1 MEEIN
6 LSDLKETLEERK
18 ERAII
23 VGVDLGTDDDFAES
37 MEELEALAEACDMEV
52 VCVVTQKM
60 PAIHHSLYI
69 GTGKVQEVREHV
81 QNLWADVVIFG
92 DTLTPSQL
100 RNLQQELDIA
110 VMDRTNLILEI
121 FSKRAR
127 TREARLQVEVANLQ
141 YILPRLVGM
150 HEALSRQGG
159 GSGLAN
165 KGAGEKKLEL
175 DRRKIEHRLAQLR
188 RELEEVSKDRQ
199 TQRKQRANSGI
210 PRVALV
216 GYTNAGKST
225 MMNQML
231 STYGGPEEKQV
242 MEKDML
248 FATLETTVRN
258 IKIDRN
264 RQLLL
269 SDTVGFI
276 NHLPHGL
283 VKAFR
288 STLEE
293 ACEADLILNVID
305 ASDPHHKQHIQVTE
319 ETLKDLNVG
328 DVPMIYVYNKADK
341 CMSEPLPVVRGDDKI
356 YLSAK
361 SGAGLTELIEMIFQ
375 KLHAGHLDAEF
386 LIPYTDGRAVSD
398 IMQNC
403 NVYETSYEDG
413 GTKMK
418 VSCELAYY
426 QKYKDYLL

>member
-1 MEEIN
+1 MEEQ
-6 LSDLKETLEERK
+6 KEK
-18 ERAII
+18 AII
-23 VGVDLGTDDDFAES
+23 VGVDTGETDDFEES
-37 MEELEALAEACDMEV
+37 MEELEALAEACEMEV
-52 VCVVTQKM
+52 VCSVTQKM

-69 GTGKVQEVREHV
+69 GTGKVEEVREYV
-81 QNLWADVVIFG
+81 KALEADVVIFG
-92 DTLTPSQL
+92 DSLTPSQL
-100 RNLQQELDIA
+100 RNLSGELETA

-121 FSKRAR
+121 FSKRAK
-127 TREARLQVEVANLQ
+127 TREARLQVEVASLQ
-141 YILPRLVGM
+141 YLLPRLVGM

-188 RELEEVSKDRQ
+188 RELEEVTRDRQ
-199 TQRKQRANSGI
+199 TQRKLRANSGI

-225 MMNQML
+225 MMNRMIA
-231 STYGGPEEKQV
+231 SYGGPEEKQV

-248 FATLETTVRN
+248 FATLETTVRK

-264 RQLLL
+264 RQFLL

-293 ACEADLILNVID
+293 ACEADLILNIVD
-305 ASDPHHKQHIQVTE
+305 ASDPHHKQQVKVTE
-319 ETLKDLNVG
+319 ETLKELEIG

-341 CMSEPLPVVRGDDKI
+341 CMEEALPVIRGEDRI

-361 SGAGLTELIEMIFQ
+361 SGEGLPELIDMIFR
-375 KLHAGHLDAEF
+375 KLHEGHLDAEF
-386 LIPYTDGRAVSD
+386 LVPYADGKAVSE
-398 IMQNC
+398 IMQKST
-403 NVYETSYEDG
+403 VLGTDYEEG
-413 GTKMK
+413 GTKLK
-418 VSCELAYY
+418 VRCDLSLYR
-426 QKYKDYLL
+426 KYREYL

>member
-1 MEEIN
+1 M
-6 LSDLKETLEERK
+6 SDFNDALEERK

-23 VGVDLGTDDDFAES
+23 VGVDLGTDDDFTES
-37 MEELEALAEACDMEV
+37 MEELEALAQACNMEV
-52 VCVVTQKM
+52 VCAVTQKM
-60 PAIHHSLYI
+60 PALHHSLYI
-69 GTGKVQEVREHV
+69 GTGKVAEVRDYV
-81 QNLWADVVIFG
+81 QKLWADVVIFG

-100 RNLQQELDIA
+100 RNLSQELDVA
-110 VMDRTNLILEI
+110 VMDRTNRLLEI
-121 FSKRAR
+121 FTKRAK

-141 YILPRLVGM
+141 YLLPRLVGM
-150 HEALSRQGG
+150 HEALGRQGG

-188 RELEEVSKDRQ
+188 RELEEVSRDRQ
-199 TQRKQRANSGI
+199 TQRKQRAGSGI

-225 MMNQML
+225 MMNRML
-231 STYGGPEEKQV
+231 TCYGGDEEKKV

-264 RQLLL
+264 RQILL

-305 ASDPHHKQHIQVTE
+305 ASDPHHKQHLKVTE
-319 ETLKDLNVG
+319 DTLKDLGAADIPV
-328 DVPMIYVYNKADK
+328 IYVYNKADR
-341 CMSEPLPVVRGDDKI
+341 CIEGPLPVIRGEDKI

-361 SGAGLTELIEMIFQ
+361 TGDGIPELIDMIFE
-375 KLHAGHLDAEF
+375 KLHAGYLDAQF
-386 LIPYTDGRAVSD
+386 LVPYADGRAVSD

-403 NVYETSYEDG
+403 MVYETSYEDQ
-413 GTKMK
+413 GTLLK
-418 VSCELAYY
+418 VRCELAIF
-426 QKYKDYLL
+426 QKYRDYIC

>member
-1 MEEIN
+1 MSELLEN
-6 LSDLKETLEERK
+6 QQKEK

-23 VGVDLGTDDDFAES
+23 VGVDLGTEEDFEQS
-37 MEELEALAEACDMEV
+37 MEELGALAEACDMEV
-52 VCVVTQKM
+52 VCQMTQKM
-60 PAIHHSLYI
+60 PALHHSLYI
-69 GTGKVQEVREHV
+69 GTGKVAELREYV
-81 QNLWADVVIFG
+81 NTLEADLVIFG

-100 RNLQQELDIA
+100 RNLQQELETA

-188 RELEEVSKDRQ
+188 RELEEVSQDRK
-199 TQRKQRANSGI
+199 TQRKLRENSGI

-225 MMNQML
+225 MMNRLL
-231 STYGGPEEKQV
+231 SLYGGPEEKQV

-293 ACEADLILNVID
+293 ACEADLILNIID
-305 ASDPHHKQHIQVTE
+305 ASDPHHKQQLQVTE
-319 ETLKDLNVG
+319 DTLKDLDAG
-328 DVPMIYVYNKADK
+328 DIPVIYVYNKADQ
-341 CMSEPLPVVRGDDKI
+341 CMEEPLPVIRGEDKI

-361 SGAGLTELIEMIFQ
+361 TGEGVPELIDLIFQ
-375 KLHAGHLDAEF
+375 KLHEGHLNAEF
-386 LIPYTDGRAVSD
+386 LVPYTDGRAVSE
-398 IMQNC
+398 IMENC
-403 NVYETSYEDG
+403 VVYETAYEEQ
-413 GTKMK
+413 GTRLK
-418 VSCELAYY
+418 VRCELAMY
-426 QKYKDYLL
+426 QKYKEYLI

>member
-1 MEEIN
+1 MSN
-6 LSDLKETLEERK
+6 LNETVEDKK

-23 VGVDLGTDDDFAES
+23 VGVDLGTTDDFAES
-37 MEELEALAEACDMEV
+37 MEELEALAEACHMEV

-69 GTGKVQEVREHV
+69 GTGKVAEVREYI

-127 TREARLQVEVANLQ
+127 TREARLQVEVASLQ
-141 YILPRLVGM
+141 YLLPRLIGM

-231 STYGGPEEKQV
+231 KTYGGPEEKQV
-242 MEKDML
+242 FEKDML

-319 ETLKDLNVG
+319 ETLKDLGAG
-328 DVPMIYVYNKADK
+328 DVPVIYVYNKADK
-341 CMSEPLPVVRGDDKI
+341 CMEEPLPMIRGEDKI

-361 SGAGLTELIEMIFQ
+361 SGEGLQELIQLIFD
-375 KLHAGHLDAEF
+375 KLHAGHIDAEF
-386 LIPYTDGRAVSD
+386 LVPYADGRAVSD
-398 IMQNC
+398 LMQNC
-403 NVYETSYEDG
+403 TVYGTSYEEN

-418 VSCELAYY
+418 VRCEHAIYH
-426 QKYKDYLL
+426 KYKTYLT

>member
-1 MEEIN
+1 MSNIN
-6 LSDLKETLEERK
+6 ETLEERK
-18 ERAII
+18 ERAVI
-23 VGVDLGTDDDFAES
+23 VGVDLGTTDDFEES
-37 MEELEALAEACDMEV
+37 MEELEALAEACNMEV
-52 VCVVTQKM
+52 VCIVTQKM

-69 GTGKVQEVREHV
+69 GTGKVAEVREYV
-81 QNLWADVVIFG
+81 QNLWADVVIFS

-100 RNLQQELDIA
+100 RNLQQELETA

-127 TREARLQVEVANLQ
+127 TREARLQVEVASLQ
-141 YILPRLVGM
+141 YLLPRLVGM
-150 HEALSRQGG
+150 HETLSRQGG

-175 DRRKIEHRLAQLR
+175 DRRRIEHRLAQLR

-231 STYGGPEEKQV
+231 QTYGGAEKKQV
-242 MEKDML
+242 FEKDML
-248 FATLETTVRN
+248 FATLETTVRK

-264 RQLLL
+264 RQILL

-293 ACEADLILNVID
+293 ACEADLILNVVD
-305 ASDPHHKQHIQVTE
+305 ASDPHHKQHMKVTE
-319 ETLKDLNVG
+319 DTLKDLDAG
-328 DVPMIYVYNKADK
+328 DIPMIYVYNKADK
-341 CMSEPLPVVRGDDKI
+341 CMRDALPVIRGKDKI

-361 SGAGLTELIEMIFQ
+361 SGEGLTELIQMIFQ
-375 KLHAGHLDAEF
+375 KLHAGRLDAEF
-386 LIPYTDGRAVSD
+386 LVPYSDGRAVSEL
-398 IMQNC
+398 MQKC
-403 NVYETSYEDG
+403 TVYETAYEDH
-413 GTKMK
+413 GTKLK
-418 VSCELAYY
+418 VQCELEVY
-426 QKYKDYLL
+426 QKYKEYLL

>member
-1 MEEIN
+1 MSE
-6 LSDLKETLEERK
+6 LKETLEEHK

-23 VGVDLGTDDDFAES
+23 VGVDLGTDEDFAES
-37 MEELEALAEACDMEV
+37 MEELEALAEACNMEV
-52 VCVVTQKM
+52 VCIVTQKM
-60 PAIHHSLYI
+60 PALHHSLYI
-69 GTGKVQEVREHV
+69 GTGKVAEVREYV
-81 QNLWADVVIFG
+81 QNLEADVVIFG

-100 RNLQQELDIA
+100 RNLQQELDTA

-121 FSKRAR
+121 FAKRAK

-159 GSGLAN
+159 GNGLAN

-188 RELEEVSKDRQ
+188 RELEEVTKDRQ

-225 MMNQML
+225 MMNRLLQA
-231 STYGGPEEKQV
+231 YGGPEEKKV

-264 RQLLL
+264 RQILL

-305 ASDPHHKQHIQVTE
+305 ASDPHHKQHRKVTE
-319 ETLKDLNVG
+319 ETLKDLNAG
-328 DVPMIYVYNKADK
+328 DIPMIYIYNKADRY
-341 CMSEPLPVVRGDDKI
+341 MEEPLPVI
-356 YLSAK
+356 YGEDRIYMSAK
-361 SGAGLTELIEMIFQ
+361 TGEGLPQLIDMIFK
-375 KLHAGHLDAEF
+375 KLHSGYLDAEF
-386 LIPYTDGRAVSD
+386 LVPYTDGRAVSE
-398 IMQNC
+398 IMKNC
-403 NVYETSYEDG
+403 QVAETSYEEG
-413 GTKMK
+413 GTLLK
-418 VSCELAYY
+418 VRCELAVF
-426 QKYKDYLL
+426 QKYKEYLV

>member
-1 MEEIN
+1 M
-6 LSDLKETLEERK
+6 SDFNDALEERK

-23 VGVDLGTDDDFAES
+23 VGVDLGTDDDFTES
-37 MEELEALAEACDMEV
+37 MEELEALAQACNMEV
-52 VCVVTQKM
+52 VCAVTQKM
-60 PAIHHSLYI
+60 PALHHSLYI
-69 GTGKVQEVREHV
+69 GTGKVAEVRDYV
-81 QNLWADVVIFG
+81 QKLWADVVIFG

-100 RNLQQELDIA
+100 RNLSQELDVA

-121 FSKRAR
+121 FSKRAK

-141 YILPRLVGM
+141 YLLPRLVGM
-150 HEALSRQGG
+150 HEALGRQGG

-188 RELEEVSKDRQ
+188 RELEEVSRDRQ
-199 TQRKQRANSGI
+199 TQRKQRAGSGI

-225 MMNQML
+225 MMNRML
-231 STYGGPEEKQV
+231 TCYGGDEEKKV

-264 RQLLL
+264 RQILL

-305 ASDPHHKQHIQVTE
+305 ASDPHHKQHLKVTE
-319 ETLKDLNVG
+319 DTLKDLGAADIPV
-328 DVPMIYVYNKADK
+328 IYVYNKADR
-341 CMSEPLPVVRGDDKI
+341 CIEGPLPVIRGEDKI

-361 SGAGLTELIEMIFQ
+361 TGDGISELIDMIFE
-375 KLHAGHLDAEF
+375 KLHAGYLDAQF
-386 LIPYTDGRAVSD
+386 LVPYADGRAVSD

-403 NVYETSYEDG
+403 MVYETSYEDQ
-413 GTKMK
+413 GTLLK
-418 VSCELAYY
+418 VRCELAIF
-426 QKYKDYLL
+426 QKYRDYIC

>member
-1 MEEIN
+1 
-6 LSDLKETLEERK
+6 
-18 ERAII
+18 
-23 VGVDLGTDDDFAES
+23 
-37 MEELEALAEACDMEV
+37 
-52 VCVVTQKM
+52 
-60 PAIHHSLYI
+60 
-69 GTGKVQEVREHV
+69 
-81 QNLWADVVIFG
+81 
-92 DTLTPSQL
+92 
-100 RNLQQELDIA
+100 
-110 VMDRTNLILEI
+110 
-121 FSKRAR
+121 
-127 TREARLQVEVANLQ
+127 
-141 YILPRLVGM
+141 
-150 HEALSRQGG
+150 
-159 GSGLAN
+159 
-165 KGAGEKKLEL
+165 
-175 DRRKIEHRLAQLR
+175 
-188 RELEEVSKDRQ
+188 
-199 TQRKQRANSGI
+199 
-210 PRVALV
+210 
-216 GYTNAGKST
+216 

-231 STYGGPEEKQV
+231 SSYGGPEEKQV

-248 FATLETTVRN
+248 FATMETTVRN

-319 ETLKDLNVG
+319 DTLKDLNVG

-341 CMSEPLPVVRGDDKI
+341 CIADPLPIVRGEDKI

-361 SGAGLTELIEMIFQ
+361 SGAGLSELIEMIFR
-375 KLHAGHLDAEF
+375 KLHAGHLDAE
-386 LIPYTDGRAVSD
+386 LLVPYTDGRAVSD

-413 GTKMK
+413 GTKLK
-418 VSCELAYY
+418 ASCELAYY

>member
-1 MEEIN
+1 M
-6 LSDLKETLEERK
+6 SDLKNHLEEQK

-23 VGVDLGTDDDFAES
+23 VGVDLGVDDDFEES
-37 MEELEALAEACDMEV
+37 MEELEALAEACNMEV
-52 VCVVTQKM
+52 VCIVTQKM
-60 PAIHHSLYI
+60 PAVSQALYI
-69 GTGKVQEVREHV
+69 GTGKVAEVKEYV
-81 QNLWADVVIFG
+81 EKLWADVVIFA

-100 RNLQQELDIA
+100 RNLQQELDTA

-121 FSKRAR
+121 FSKRAG
-127 TREARLQVEVANLQ
+127 TREARLQVEVASLQ
-141 YILPRLVGM
+141 YLLPRLVGM

-175 DRRKIEHRLAQLR
+175 DRRRIEHRLAQLR
-188 RELEEVSKDRQ
+188 RELEEVSRDRQ
-199 TQRKQRANSGI
+199 TQRKLRAGSGI

-231 STYGGPEEKQV
+231 ATYGGQEEKQV
-242 MEKDML
+242 LEKDML

-293 ACEADLILNVID
+293 ACEADLILNIID
-305 ASDPHHKQHIQVTE
+305 ASDPHHKQHVKVTE
-319 ETLKDLNVG
+319 DTLKELNIG
-328 DVPMIYVYNKADK
+328 NVPMIYVYNKADE
-341 CMSEPLPVVRGDDKI
+341 CMEEPLPVIRGEDKI

-361 SGAGLTELIEMIFQ
+361 SGEGLAELIDMIFK
-375 KLHAGHLDAEF
+375 KLHEGYLTAEF
-386 LIPYTDGRAVSD
+386 LIPYTDGKAVSD
-398 IMQNC
+398 IMQNSAVQESC
-403 NVYETSYEDG
+403 YMDI
-413 GTKMK
+413 GTRLK
-418 VSCELAYY
+418 VCCDLAVY
-426 QKYKDYLL
+426 QKYKDYLV

>member
-1 MEEIN
+1 M
-6 LSDLKETLEERK
+6 SDFNDALEERK

-23 VGVDLGTDDDFAES
+23 VGVDLGTEDDFAES
-37 MEELEALAEACDMEV
+37 MEELEALAQACNMEV
-52 VCVVTQKM
+52 VCAVTQKM
-60 PAIHHSLYI
+60 PALHHSLYI
-69 GTGKVQEVREHV
+69 GTGKVAEVRDYV
-81 QNLWADVVIFG
+81 QKLWADVVIFG

-100 RNLQQELDIA
+100 RNLSQELDVA

-121 FSKRAR
+121 FSKRAK

-141 YILPRLVGM
+141 YLLPRLVGM
-150 HEALSRQGG
+150 HEALGRQGG

-188 RELEEVSKDRQ
+188 RELEEVSRDRQ
-199 TQRKQRANSGI
+199 TQRKQRAGSGI

-225 MMNQML
+225 MMNRML
-231 STYGGPEEKQV
+231 TCYGGDEEKKV

-264 RQLLL
+264 RQILL

-305 ASDPHHKQHIQVTE
+305 ASDPHHKQHLRVTE
-319 ETLKDLNVG
+319 DTLKDLGAADIPV
-328 DVPMIYVYNKADK
+328 IYVYNKAD
-341 CMSEPLPVVRGDDKI
+341 CCIEGPLPIIRGEDKI

-361 SGAGLTELIEMIFQ
+361 TGDGIQELIDMIFH
-375 KLHAGHLDAEF
+375 KLHAGYLDAQF
-386 LIPYTDGRAVSD
+386 LVPYADGRAVSD

-403 NVYETSYEDG
+403 MVYETSYEDQ
-413 GTKMK
+413 GTLLK
-418 VSCELAYY
+418 VRCELAIF
-426 QKYKDYLL
+426 QKYRDYLC

>member
-1 MEEIN
+1 M
-6 LSDLKETLEERK
+6 SDFNDDLEERK

-23 VGVDLGTDDDFAES
+23 VGVDLGTEDDFAES
-37 MEELEALAEACDMEV
+37 MEELEALAQACNMEV
-52 VCVVTQKM
+52 VCAVTQKM
-60 PAIHHSLYI
+60 PALHHSLYI
-69 GTGKVQEVREHV
+69 GTGKVAEVRDYV
-81 QNLWADVVIFG
+81 QKLWADVVIFG

-100 RNLQQELDIA
+100 RNLSQELDVA

-121 FSKRAR
+121 FSKRAK

-141 YILPRLVGM
+141 YLLPRLVGM
-150 HEALSRQGG
+150 HEALGRQGG

-188 RELEEVSKDRQ
+188 RELEEVSRDRQ
-199 TQRKQRANSGI
+199 TQRKQRAGSGI

-225 MMNQML
+225 MMNRML
-231 STYGGPEEKQV
+231 TCYGGDEEKKV

-264 RQLLL
+264 RQILL

-305 ASDPHHKQHIQVTE
+305 ASDPHHKQHLRVTE
-319 ETLKDLNVG
+319 DTLKDLGAADIPV
-328 DVPMIYVYNKADK
+328 IYVYNKADR
-341 CMSEPLPVVRGDDKI
+341 CIEGSLPVIRGEDKI

-361 SGAGLTELIEMIFQ
+361 TGDGIPELIDMIFH
-375 KLHAGHLDAEF
+375 KLHAGYLDAQF
-386 LIPYTDGRAVSD
+386 LVPYADGRAVSD

-403 NVYETSYEDG
+403 MVYETSYEDQ
-413 GTKMK
+413 GTLLK
-418 VSCELAYY
+418 VRCELAIF
-426 QKYKDYLL
+426 QKYRDYLC

>member
-1 MEEIN
+1 M
-6 LSDLKETLEERK
+6 SDFNDALEERK

-23 VGVDLGTDDDFAES
+23 VGVDLGTDDDFTES
-37 MEELEALAEACDMEV
+37 MEELEALAQACNMEV
-52 VCVVTQKM
+52 VCAVTQKM
-60 PAIHHSLYI
+60 PALHHSLYI
-69 GTGKVQEVREHV
+69 GTGKVAEVRDYV
-81 QNLWADVVIFG
+81 QKLWADVVIFG

-100 RNLQQELDIA
+100 RNLSQELDVA

-121 FSKRAR
+121 FSKRAK

-141 YILPRLVGM
+141 YLLPRLVGM
-150 HEALSRQGG
+150 HEALGRQGG

-188 RELEEVSKDRQ
+188 RELEEVSRDRQ
-199 TQRKQRANSGI
+199 TQRKQRAGSGI

-225 MMNQML
+225 MMNRML
-231 STYGGPEEKQV
+231 TCYGGDEEKKV

-264 RQLLL
+264 RQILL

-288 STLEE
+288 STLE

-305 ASDPHHKQHIQVTE
+305 ASDPHHKQHLKVTE
-319 ETLKDLNVG
+319 DTLKDLGAADIPV
-328 DVPMIYVYNKADK
+328 IYVYNKADR
-341 CMSEPLPVVRGDDKI
+341 CIEGPLPVIRGEDKI

-361 SGAGLTELIEMIFQ
+361 TGDGISELIDMIFE
-375 KLHAGHLDAEF
+375 KLHAGYLDAQF
-386 LIPYTDGRAVSD
+386 LVPYADGRAVSD

-403 NVYETSYEDG
+403 MVYETSYEDQ
-413 GTKMK
+413 GTLLK
-418 VSCELAYY
+418 VRCELAIF
-426 QKYKDYLL
+426 QKYRDYIC

>member
-1 MEEIN
+1 MSDFKESMEEQ
-6 LSDLKETLEERK
+6 K
-18 ERAII
+18 ERAVI
-23 VGVDLGTDDDFAES
+23 VGVDTGTTDDFDES
-37 MEELEALAEACDMEV
+37 MEELEALAEACNMEV
-52 VCVVTQKM
+52 VCIVTQKM
-60 PAIHHSLYI
+60 PAIHQSLYI
-69 GTGKVQEVREHV
+69 GTGKVEEVKEYV
-81 QNLWADVVIFG
+81 KNLWADVVIFG

-127 TREARLQVEVANLQ
+127 TREAKLQVEVASLQ
-141 YILPRLVGM
+141 YLLPRLVGM

-188 RELEEVSKDRQ
+188 RELEEVSEDRK
-199 TQRKQRANSGI
+199 TQRKLRSNSGI
-210 PRVALV
+210 PRIALV

-225 MMNQML
+225 MMNRML
-231 STYGGPEEKQV
+231 STYGGPEDKQV
-242 MEKDML
+242 LEKDML

-258 IKIDRN
+258 IKIDKN

-293 ACEADLILNVID
+293 ACEADLILNIID

-319 ETLKDLNVG
+319 DTLKELNIG
-328 DVPMIYVYNKADK
+328 DVPMIYVYNKADL
-341 CMSEPLPVVRGDDKI
+341 CMEDPLPVIRGEDKI

-375 KLHAGHLDAEF
+375 KLHSGYLEAEF
-386 LIPYTDGRAVSD
+386 LVPYTDGRAVSD
-398 IMQNC
+398 ILQKC
-403 NVYETSYEDG
+403 NVSETVYEEE
-413 GTKMK
+413 GTRLW
-418 VSCELAYY
+418 VRCDLAVY
-426 QKYKDYLL
+426 QKYKDYLVL

>member
-1 MEEIN
+1 MSE
-6 LSDLKETLEERK
+6 LKETLEEHK

-23 VGVDLGTDDDFAES
+23 VGVDLGTDEDFAES
-37 MEELEALAEACDMEV
+37 MEELEALAEACNMEV
-52 VCVVTQKM
+52 VCIVTQKM
-60 PAIHHSLYI
+60 PALHHSLYI
-69 GTGKVQEVREHV
+69 GTGKVAEVREYV
-81 QNLWADVVIFG
+81 QNLEADVVIFG

-100 RNLQQELDIA
+100 RNLQQELDTA

-121 FSKRAR
+121 FAKRAK

-188 RELEEVSKDRQ
+188 RELEEVIKDRQ

-225 MMNQML
+225 MMNRLLQA
-231 STYGGPEEKQV
+231 YGGPEEKKV

-264 RQLLL
+264 RQILL

-305 ASDPHHKQHIQVTE
+305 ASDPHHKQHRKVTE
-319 ETLKDLNVG
+319 ETLKDLNAG
-328 DVPMIYVYNKADK
+328 DIPMIYIYNKADRCVK
-341 CMSEPLPVVRGDDKI
+341 ESLPVI
-356 YLSAK
+356 YGEDRIYMSAK
-361 SGAGLTELIEMIFQ
+361 TGEGLPQLIDMIFK
-375 KLHAGHLDAEF
+375 KLHSGYLDAEF
-386 LIPYTDGRAVSD
+386 LVPYTDGRAVSE
-398 IMQNC
+398 IMKNC
-403 NVYETSYEDG
+403 QVTETSYEEG
-413 GTKMK
+413 GTLLK
-418 VSCELAYY
+418 VRCELAVF
-426 QKYKDYLL
+426 QKYKEYLV

>member
-1 MEEIN
+1 M
-6 LSDLKETLEERK
+6 SDFNDALEERK

-23 VGVDLGTDDDFAES
+23 VGVDLGTDDDFTES
-37 MEELEALAEACDMEV
+37 MEELEALAQACNMEV
-52 VCVVTQKM
+52 VCAVTQKM
-60 PAIHHSLYI
+60 PALHHSLYI
-69 GTGKVQEVREHV
+69 GTGKVAEVRDYV
-81 QNLWADVVIFG
+81 QKLWADVVIFG

-100 RNLQQELDIA
+100 RNLSQELDVA

-121 FSKRAR
+121 FSKRAK
-127 TREARLQVEVANLQ
+127 TSEARLQVEVANLQ
-141 YILPRLVGM
+141 YLLPRLVGM
-150 HEALSRQGG
+150 YEALGRQGG

-188 RELEEVSKDRQ
+188 RELEEVSRDRQ
-199 TQRKQRANSGI
+199 TQRKQRAGSGI

-225 MMNQML
+225 MMNRML
-231 STYGGPEEKQV
+231 TCYGGDEEKKV

-264 RQLLL
+264 RQILL

-305 ASDPHHKQHIQVTE
+305 ASDPHHKQHLKVTE
-319 ETLKDLNVG
+319 DTLKDLGAADIPV
-328 DVPMIYVYNKADK
+328 IYVYNKADR
-341 CMSEPLPVVRGDDKI
+341 CIEGPLPVIRGEDKI

-361 SGAGLTELIEMIFQ
+361 TGDGIPELIDMIFE
-375 KLHAGHLDAEF
+375 KLHAGYLDAQF
-386 LIPYTDGRAVSD
+386 LVPYADGRAVSD

-403 NVYETSYEDG
+403 MVYETSYEDQ
-413 GTKMK
+413 GTLLK
-418 VSCELAYY
+418 VRCELAIF
-426 QKYKDYLL
+426 QKYRDYIC

>member
-1 MEEIN
+1 MEEQ
-6 LSDLKETLEERK
+6 KEK
-18 ERAII
+18 AII
-23 VGVDLGTDDDFAES
+23 VGVDTGETDDFDES
-37 MEELEALAEACDMEV
+37 MEELEALAEACEMEV
-52 VCVVTQKM
+52 VCSVTQKM

-69 GTGKVQEVREHV
+69 GTGKVEEVREYV
-81 QNLWADVVIFG
+81 KALEADVVIFG
-92 DTLTPSQL
+92 DSLTPSQL
-100 RNLQQELDIA
+100 RNLSKELETA

-121 FSKRAR
+121 FSKRAK
-127 TREARLQVEVANLQ
+127 TREARLQVEVASLQ
-141 YILPRLVGM
+141 YLLPRLVGM

-188 RELEEVSKDRQ
+188 RELEEVTRDRQ
-199 TQRKQRANSGI
+199 TQRKLRANSGI

-225 MMNQML
+225 MMNRMIA
-231 STYGGPEEKQV
+231 SYGGPEEKQV

-248 FATLETTVRN
+248 FATLETTVRK

-264 RQLLL
+264 RQFLL

-293 ACEADLILNVID
+293 ACEADLILNIVD
-305 ASDPHHKQHIQVTE
+305 VSDPHHKQQLKVTE
-319 ETLKDLNVG
+319 DTLKELEIG
-328 DVPMIYVYNKADK
+328 DVPMICVYNKADK
-341 CMSEPLPVVRGDDKI
+341 CMQEPLPVIYGDDRI

-361 SGAGLTELIEMIFQ
+361 TGEGLLELIDMIFQ
-375 KLHAGHLDAEF
+375 KLHEGHLDAEF
-386 LIPYTDGRAVSD
+386 FVPYSDGKAVSE
-398 IMQNC
+398 IMQKS
-403 NVYETSYEDG
+403 NVKEMAYEDA
-413 GTKMK
+413 GTRLC
-418 VSCELAYY
+418 VRCELSLYR
-426 QKYKDYLL
+426 KYRDYLVLEA

>member
-1 MEEIN
+1 MSELKANTEEQ
-6 LSDLKETLEERK
+6 K

-23 VGVDLGTDDDFAES
+23 VGVDLGTDDDFEQS
-37 MEELEALAEACDMEV
+37 MEELEALAEACGMEV
-52 VCVVTQKM
+52 VCTVTQKM

-69 GTGKVQEVREHV
+69 GTGKTAEVREYV

-188 RELEEVSKDRQ
+188 RELEEVSKERQ
-199 TQRKQRANSGI
+199 IQRKQRANSGI
-210 PRVALV
+210 PRVALI

-231 STYGGPEEKQV
+231 NIYGGTEEKQV

-258 IKIDRN
+258 IRIDKN
-264 RQLLL
+264 RQILL

-305 ASDPHHKQHIQVTE
+305 ASDPHHKQQIKVTE
-319 ETLKDLNVG
+319 DTLLELNMG
-328 DVPMIYVYNKADK
+328 DAPMIYVYNKADK
-341 CMSEPLPVVRGDDKI
+341 CMEESLPVVSGEDKI

-361 SGAGLTELIEMIFQ
+361 SGDGIRELVEMIFK
-375 KLHAGHLDAEF
+375 KLHSGHLEAQF
-386 LIPYTDGRAVSD
+386 WVPYTDGKTVSEL
-398 IMQNC
+398 MKNC
-403 NVYETSYEDG
+403 VIHETSYEEN
-413 GTKMK
+413 GTLLK
-418 VSCELAYY
+418 VSCELAIY
-426 QKYKDYLL
+426 QKYKDYLVI

>member
-1 MEEIN
+1 M
-6 LSDLKETLEERK
+6 SDFNDALEERK

-23 VGVDLGTDDDFAES
+23 VGVDLGTDDDFTES
-37 MEELEALAEACDMEV
+37 MEELEALAQACNMEV
-52 VCVVTQKM
+52 VCAVTQKM
-60 PAIHHSLYI
+60 PALHHSLYI
-69 GTGKVQEVREHV
+69 GTGKVAEVRDYV
-81 QNLWADVVIFG
+81 QKLWADVVIFG

-100 RNLQQELDIA
+100 RNLSQELDVA

-121 FSKRAR
+121 FSKRAK

-141 YILPRLVGM
+141 YLLPRLVGM
-150 HEALSRQGG
+150 YEALGRQGG

-188 RELEEVSKDRQ
+188 RELEEVSRDRQ
-199 TQRKQRANSGI
+199 TQRKQRAGSGI

-225 MMNQML
+225 MMNRML
-231 STYGGPEEKQV
+231 TCYGGDEEKKV

-264 RQLLL
+264 RQILL

-305 ASDPHHKQHIQVTE
+305 ASDPHHKQHLKVTE
-319 ETLKDLNVG
+319 DTLKDLGAADIPV
-328 DVPMIYVYNKADK
+328 IYVYNKADR
-341 CMSEPLPVVRGDDKI
+341 CIEGPLPVIRGEDKI

-361 SGAGLTELIEMIFQ
+361 TGDGIPELIDMIFE
-375 KLHAGHLDAEF
+375 KLHAGYLDAQF
-386 LIPYTDGRAVSD
+386 LVPYADGRAVSD

-403 NVYETSYEDG
+403 MVYETSYEDQ
-413 GTKMK
+413 GTLLK
-418 VSCELAYY
+418 VRCELAIF
-426 QKYKDYLL
+426 QKYRDYIC

>member
-1 MEEIN
+1 MTEFNNQSEQ
-6 LSDLKETLEERK
+6 RK

-23 VGVDLGTDDDFAES
+23 VGVDLGITDDFAES
-37 MEELEALAEACDMEV
+37 MEELEALAEACNMEV
-52 VCVVTQKM
+52 VCIVTQKM
-60 PAIHHSLYI
+60 PALHHSLYI
-69 GTGKVQEVREHV
+69 GTGKVAEVREHV

-100 RNLQQELDIA
+100 RNLQQELDTA

-159 GSGLAN
+159 GSGFAN
-165 KGAGEKKLEL
+165 KGSGEKKLEL

-199 TQRKQRANSGI
+199 TQRKLRANSGI

-231 STYGGPEEKQV
+231 KTYGGEEEKQV

-258 IKIDRN
+258 IRIDRN

-305 ASDPHHKQHIQVTE
+305 ASDIHHKQHIQVTE

-341 CMSEPLPVVRGDDKI
+341 CMEEKLPVVRGEDKI
-356 YLSAK
+356 YLSAR
-361 SGAGLTELIEMIFQ
+361 SGEGLSELIDMIFK
-375 KLHAGHLDAEF
+375 KLHSGHLDAAF
-386 LIPYTDGRAVSD
+386 LVPYTDGRAVSD
-398 IMQNC
+398 LMQNC
-403 NVYETSYEDG
+403 TIYETSYEDN
-413 GTKMK
+413 GTLLK
-418 VSCELAYY
+418 VSCELAIY
-426 QKYKDYLL
+426 QKYKEYLV

>member
-1 MEEIN
+1 MSELLEN
-6 LSDLKETLEERK
+6 QQKEK

-23 VGVDLGTDDDFAES
+23 VGVDLGTEEDFEQS
-37 MEELEALAEACDMEV
+37 MEELGALAEACDMEV
-52 VCVVTQKM
+52 VCQMTQKM
-60 PAIHHSLYI
+60 PAVHHSLYI
-69 GTGKVQEVREHV
+69 GTGKVAELREYV
-81 QNLWADVVIFG
+81 NTLEADLVIFG

-100 RNLQQELDIA
+100 RNLQQELETA

-188 RELEEVSKDRQ
+188 RELEEVSQDRK
-199 TQRKQRANSGI
+199 TQRKLRENSGI

-225 MMNQML
+225 MMNRLL
-231 STYGGPEEKQV
+231 SLYGGPEEKQV

-305 ASDPHHKQHIQVTE
+305 ASDPHHKQQLQVTE
-319 ETLKDLNVG
+319 DTLKDLDAG
-328 DVPMIYVYNKADK
+328 DIPVIYVYNKADQ
-341 CMSEPLPVVRGDDKI
+341 CMEEPLPVIRGEDKI

-361 SGAGLTELIEMIFQ
+361 TGEGVPELIDLIFQ
-375 KLHAGHLDAEF
+375 KLHEGHLNAEF
-386 LIPYTDGRAVSD
+386 LVPYTDGRAVSE
-398 IMQNC
+398 IMENC
-403 NVYETSYEDG
+403 VVYETAYEEQ
-413 GTKMK
+413 GTLLK
-418 VSCELAYY
+418 VRCELAMY
-426 QKYKDYLL
+426 QKYKEYLS

>member
-1 MEEIN
+1 MTEKKTIDEEQ
-6 LSDLKETLEERK
+6 R
-18 ERAII
+18 ERAIL
-23 VGVDLGTDDDFAES
+23 VGVDLGESDDFETS
-37 MEELEALAEACDMEV
+37 MEELEALAEACGMEV
-52 VCVVTQKM
+52 VCTVTQKM

-69 GTGKVQEVREHV
+69 GTGKVEEVREYV
-81 QNLWADVVIFG
+81 ENLWADVVIFG
-92 DTLTPSQL
+92 DSLTPSQL
-100 RNLQQELDIA
+100 RNLQQELGTA

-199 TQRKQRANSGI
+199 IQRKQRANSGI
-210 PRVALV
+210 ARVALV

-231 STYGGPEEKQV
+231 KTYGGAEEKQV
-242 MEKDML
+242 YEKDML
-248 FATLETTVRN
+248 FATLETTVRK
-258 IKIDRN
+258 IQIDRN

-305 ASDPHHKQHIQVTE
+305 VSDPHYKQHIEVTE
-319 ETLKDLNVG
+319 NTLKELNVG
-328 DVPMIYVYNKADK
+328 EIPMIYVYNKADCCLTEK
-341 CMSEPLPVVRGDDKI
+341 LPVVRGENKI
-356 YLSAK
+356 FLSAK
-361 SGAGLTELIEMIFQ
+361 SGEGLPELVELIFQ
-375 KLHAGHLDAEF
+375 KLHAGHLEAVF
-386 LIPYTDGRAVSD
+386 LVPYSDGRAVSD
-398 IMQNC
+398 LMQHC
-403 NVYETSYEDG
+403 TVKDTSFEEN
-413 GTKMK
+413 GTLLT
-418 VSCELAYY
+418 VSCDLIYY
-426 QKYKDYLL
+426 QKYKDYLV

>member
-1 MEEIN
+1 MEEQ
-6 LSDLKETLEERK
+6 KEK
-18 ERAII
+18 AII
-23 VGVDLGTDDDFAES
+23 VGVDTGETDDFEES
-37 MEELEALAEACDMEV
+37 MEELEALAEACEMEV
-52 VCVVTQKM
+52 VCSVTQKM

-69 GTGKVQEVREHV
+69 GTGKVEEVREYV
-81 QNLWADVVIFG
+81 KALEADVVIFG
-92 DTLTPSQL
+92 DSLTPSQL
-100 RNLQQELDIA
+100 RNLSGELETA

-121 FSKRAR
+121 FSKRAK
-127 TREARLQVEVANLQ
+127 TREARLQVEVASLQ
-141 YILPRLVGM
+141 YLLPRLVGM

-188 RELEEVSKDRQ
+188 RELEEVTRDRQ
-199 TQRKQRANSGI
+199 TQRKLRANSGI

-225 MMNQML
+225 MMNRMIA
-231 STYGGPEEKQV
+231 SYGGPEEKQV

-248 FATLETTVRN
+248 FATLETTVRK

-293 ACEADLILNVID
+293 ACEADLILNIVD
-305 ASDPHHKQHIQVTE
+305 ASDPHHKQQVKVTE
-319 ETLKDLNVG
+319 ETLKELEIG

-341 CMSEPLPVVRGDDKI
+341 CMEEALPVIRGEDRI

-361 SGAGLTELIEMIFQ
+361 SGEGLPELIDMIFQ
-375 KLHAGHLDAEF
+375 KLHEGHLDAEF
-386 LIPYTDGRAVSD
+386 LVPYADGKAVSE
-398 IMQNC
+398 IMQKST
-403 NVYETSYEDG
+403 VLGTAYEDG
-413 GTKMK
+413 GTKLK
-418 VSCELAYY
+418 VRCDLSLYR
-426 QKYKDYLL
+426 KYRKYL

>member
-1 MEEIN
+1 MSELLEN
-6 LSDLKETLEERK
+6 QQKEK

-23 VGVDLGTDDDFAES
+23 VGVDLGTEEDFEQS
-37 MEELEALAEACDMEV
+37 MEELGALAEACDMEV
-52 VCVVTQKM
+52 VCQMTQKM
-60 PAIHHSLYI
+60 PALHHSLYI
-69 GTGKVQEVREHV
+69 GTGKVAELREYV
-81 QNLWADVVIFG
+81 NTLEADLVIFG

-100 RNLQQELDIA
+100 RNLQQELETA

-165 KGAGEKKLEL
+165 KGSGEKKLEL

-188 RELEEVSKDRQ
+188 RELEEVSQDRK
-199 TQRKQRANSGI
+199 TQRKLRENSGI

-225 MMNQML
+225 MMNRLL
-231 STYGGPEEKQV
+231 SLFGGPEEKQV

-293 ACEADLILNVID
+293 ACEADLILNIID
-305 ASDPHHKQHIQVTE
+305 ASDPHHKQQLQVTE
-319 ETLKDLNVG
+319 DTLKDLDAG
-328 DVPMIYVYNKADK
+328 DIPVIYVYNKADQ
-341 CMSEPLPVVRGDDKI
+341 CMEEPLPVIRGEDKI

-361 SGAGLTELIEMIFQ
+361 TGEGVPELIDLIFQ
-375 KLHAGHLDAEF
+375 KLHEGHLNAEF
-386 LIPYTDGRAVSD
+386 LVPYTDGRAVSE
-398 IMQNC
+398 IMENC
-403 NVYETSYEDG
+403 VVYETAYEEQ
-413 GTKMK
+413 GTRLK
-418 VSCELAYY
+418 VRCELAMY
-426 QKYKDYLL
+426 QKYKEYLI

>member
-1 MEEIN
+1 MSEV
-6 LSDLKETLEERK
+6 KETIEERK

-23 VGVDLGTDDDFAES
+23 VGVDLGTSDDFQES
-37 MEELEALAEACDMEV
+37 MEELEALAEACNMEV

-60 PAIHHSLYI
+60 PAVHHSLYI
-69 GTGKVQEVREHV
+69 GTGKVAEVREYV

-100 RNLQQELDIA
+100 RNLQQELDTA

-127 TREARLQVEVANLQ
+127 TREARLQVEVASLQ
-141 YILPRLVGM
+141 YLLPRLVGM

-159 GSGLAN
+159 GSGFAN
-165 KGAGEKKLEL
+165 KGSGEKKLEL

-188 RELEEVSKDRQ
+188 RELEDVSTDRQ
-199 TQRKQRANSGI
+199 TQRKLRANSGI

-231 STYGGPEEKQV
+231 SRFGGDEEKQV

-248 FATLETTVRN
+248 FATLETTVRH

-264 RQLLL
+264 RQMLL

-293 ACEADLILNVID
+293 ACEADLILNIVD
-305 ASDPHHKQHIQVTE
+305 ASDPHHKQHIKVTE
-319 ETLKDLNVG
+319 DTLKDLNVG
-328 DVPMIYVYNKADK
+328 DIPMIYAFNKSDK
-341 CMSEPLPVVRGDDKI
+341 CMSEPLPVVRGDDRI

-361 SGAGLTELIEMIFQ
+361 SGQGIMELIEMIYK
-375 KLHAGHLDAEF
+375 KLHAGHLEAEF
-386 LIPYTDGRAVSD
+386 LVPYTDGRAVSE

-403 NVYETSYEDG
+403 TVKETSYEEG
-413 GTKMK
+413 GTLLK
-418 VSCELAYY
+418 VSCELAIF
-426 QKYKDYLL
+426 QKYKNYLL

>member
-1 MEEIN
+1 MSELLEN
-6 LSDLKETLEERK
+6 QQKEK
-18 ERAII
+18 EKAII
-23 VGVDLGTDDDFAES
+23 VGVDLGTEEDFEQS
-37 MEELEALAEACDMEV
+37 MEELEALAEACEMEV
-52 VCVVTQKM
+52 VCRMTQKM
-60 PAIHHSLYI
+60 PAVHHSLYI
-69 GTGKVQEVREHV
+69 GTGKVAELREYV
-81 QNLWADVVIFG
+81 QNLEADVVIFG

-100 RNLQQELDIA
+100 RNLQQELEIA

-121 FSKRAR
+121 FAKRAK
-127 TREARLQVEVANLQ
+127 TKEARLQVEVANLQ

-159 GSGLAN
+159 GSGLSN

-188 RELEEVSKDRQ
+188 RELEEVSQDRK
-199 TQRKQRANSGI
+199 TQRKLRENSGI

-225 MMNQML
+225 MMNRL
-231 STYGGPEEKQV
+231 LTLYGGPEEKQV

-283 VKAFR
+283 IKAFR

-293 ACEADLILNVID
+293 ACEADLILNIID
-305 ASDPHHKQHIQVTE
+305 ASDPYHKQQLQVTE
-319 ETLKDLNVG
+319 ATLKDLDAG
-328 DVPMIYVYNKADK
+328 DIPVIYVYNKADK
-341 CMSEPLPVVRGDDKI
+341 CIEEPLPVIRGEDKI

-361 SGAGLTELIEMIFQ
+361 TGEGITELIGLIFQ
-375 KLHAGHLDAEF
+375 KLHEGYLNAEF
-386 LIPYTDGRAVSD
+386 LIPYADGRAVSE
-398 IMQNC
+398 IMENC
-403 NVYETSYEDG
+403 VVYETAYEEQ
-413 GTKMK
+413 GTLMK
-418 VSCELAYY
+418 VRCELAIY
-426 QKYKDYLL
+426 QKYKEYLI

>member
-1 MEEIN
+1 M
-6 LSDLKETLEERK
+6 SDFNDALEERN

-23 VGVDLGTDDDFAES
+23 VGVDLGTDDDFTES
-37 MEELEALAEACDMEV
+37 MEELEALAQACNMEV
-52 VCVVTQKM
+52 VCAVTQKM
-60 PAIHHSLYI
+60 PALHHSLYI
-69 GTGKVQEVREHV
+69 GTGKVAEVRDYV
-81 QNLWADVVIFG
+81 QKLWADVVIFG

-100 RNLQQELDIA
+100 RNLSQELDVA

-121 FSKRAR
+121 FSKRAK

-141 YILPRLVGM
+141 YLLPRLVGM
-150 HEALSRQGG
+150 HEALGRQGG

-188 RELEEVSKDRQ
+188 RELEEVSRDRQ
-199 TQRKQRANSGI
+199 TQRKQRAGSGI

-225 MMNQML
+225 MMNRML
-231 STYGGPEEKQV
+231 TCYGGDEEKKV

-264 RQLLL
+264 RQILL

-305 ASDPHHKQHIQVTE
+305 ASDPHHKQHLKVTE
-319 ETLKDLNVG
+319 DTLKDLGAADIPV
-328 DVPMIYVYNKADK
+328 IYVYNKADR
-341 CMSEPLPVVRGDDKI
+341 CIEGPLPVIRGEDKI

-361 SGAGLTELIEMIFQ
+361 TGDGIPELIDMIFE
-375 KLHAGHLDAEF
+375 KLHAGYLDAQF
-386 LIPYTDGRAVSD
+386 LVPYADGRAVSD

-403 NVYETSYEDG
+403 MVYETSYEDQ
-413 GTKMK
+413 GTLLK
-418 VSCELAYY
+418 VRCELAIF
-426 QKYKDYLL
+426 QKYRDYIC

>member
-1 MEEIN
+1 M
-6 LSDLKETLEERK
+6 SDFNDALEERK

-23 VGVDLGTDDDFAES
+23 VGVDLGTDDDFTES
-37 MEELEALAEACDMEV
+37 MEELEALAQACNMEV
-52 VCVVTQKM
+52 VCAVTQKM
-60 PAIHHSLYI
+60 PALHHSLYI
-69 GTGKVQEVREHV
+69 GTGKVAEVRDYV
-81 QNLWADVVIFG
+81 QKLWADVVIFG

-100 RNLQQELDIA
+100 RNLSQELDVA

-121 FSKRAR
+121 FSKRAK

-141 YILPRLVGM
+141 YLLPRLVGM
-150 HEALSRQGG
+150 HEALGRQGG

-188 RELEEVSKDRQ
+188 RELEEVSRDRQ
-199 TQRKQRANSGI
+199 TQRKQRAGSGI

-225 MMNQML
+225 MMNRML
-231 STYGGPEEKQV
+231 TCYGGDEEKKV

-264 RQLLL
+264 RQILL

-305 ASDPHHKQHIQVTE
+305 ASDPHHKQHLKVTE
-319 ETLKDLNVG
+319 DTLKDLGAADIPV
-328 DVPMIYVYNKADK
+328 IYVYNKADR
-341 CMSEPLPVVRGDDKI
+341 CIEGPLPVIRGEDKI

-361 SGAGLTELIEMIFQ
+361 TGDGIPELIDMIFH
-375 KLHAGHLDAEF
+375 KLHAGYLDAQF
-386 LIPYTDGRAVSD
+386 LVPYADGRAVSD

-403 NVYETSYEDG
+403 MVYETSYEDQ
-413 GTKMK
+413 GTLLK
-418 VSCELAYY
+418 VRCELAIF
-426 QKYKDYLL
+426 QKYRDYLC

>member
-1 MEEIN
+1 MAELKNTTEEQ
-6 LSDLKETLEERK
+6 K

-23 VGVDLGTDDDFAES
+23 VGVDLGTEDDFEQS
-37 MEELEALAEACDMEV
+37 MEELEALAEACGMEV
-52 VCVVTQKM
+52 VCRVTQKM

-69 GTGKVQEVREHV
+69 GTGKVAEVREYV
-81 QNLWADVVIFG
+81 QNLWADLVIFG

-100 RNLQQELDIA
+100 RNLQQELDVA

-188 RELEEVSKDRQ
+188 RELEEVSKERQ
-199 TQRKQRANSGI
+199 IQRKQRANSGI
-210 PRVALV
+210 PRVALI

-231 STYGGPEEKQV
+231 NTYDGTEEKKV

-258 IKIDRN
+258 IKIDKN
-264 RQLLL
+264 RQILL

-305 ASDPHHKQHIQVTE
+305 ASDSHHKQQIKVTE
-319 ETLKDLNVG
+319 DTLRELDMG
-328 DVPMIYVYNKADK
+328 DAPMIYVYNKADK
-341 CMSEPLPVVRGDDKI
+341 CMEDPLPVVCGEDKI

-361 SGAGLTELIEMIFQ
+361 SGEGIRELVEMIFQ
-375 KLHAGHLDAEF
+375 KLHSGHLEAEF
-386 LIPYTDGRAVSD
+386 LVPYTDGKTVSEL
-398 IMQNC
+398 MKNC
-403 NVYETSYEDG
+403 VIHEVSYEEN
-413 GTKMK
+413 GTLLK
-418 VSCELAYY
+418 VSCELALY
-426 QKYKDYLL
+426 QKYKDYLVI

>member
-1 MEEIN
+1 MSELLEN
-6 LSDLKETLEERK
+6 QQKEK
-18 ERAII
+18 EKAII
-23 VGVDLGTDDDFAES
+23 VGVDLGTEEDFEQS
-37 MEELEALAEACDMEV
+37 MEELEALAEACEMEV
-52 VCVVTQKM
+52 VCRMTQKM
-60 PAIHHSLYI
+60 PAVHHSLYI
-69 GTGKVQEVREHV
+69 GTGKVAELREYV
-81 QNLWADVVIFG
+81 QNLEVEVVIFG

-100 RNLQQELDIA
+100 RNLQQELEIA

-121 FSKRAR
+121 FAKRAK
-127 TREARLQVEVANLQ
+127 TKEARLQVEVANLQ

-159 GSGLAN
+159 GSGLSN

-188 RELEEVSKDRQ
+188 RELEEVSQDRK
-199 TQRKQRANSGI
+199 TQRKLRENSGI

-225 MMNQML
+225 MMNRL
-231 STYGGPEEKQV
+231 LALYGGPEEKQV

-283 VKAFR
+283 IKAFR

-305 ASDPHHKQHIQVTE
+305 ASDPHHKQQLQVTE
-319 ETLKDLNVG
+319 DTLKDLDAG
-328 DVPMIYVYNKADK
+328 DIPIIYVYNKADK
-341 CMSEPLPVVRGDDKI
+341 CIEEPLSVIRGEDKI

-361 SGAGLTELIEMIFQ
+361 TGEGITELIGLIFQ
-375 KLHAGHLDAEF
+375 KLHEGYLNAEF
-386 LIPYTDGRAVSD
+386 LIPYADGRAVSE
-398 IMQNC
+398 IMENC
-403 NVYETSYEDG
+403 VVYETAYEEQ
-413 GTKMK
+413 GTLMK
-418 VSCELAYY
+418 VRCELAIY
-426 QKYKDYLL
+426 QKYKEYLL

>member
-1 MEEIN
+1 MSEI
-6 LSDLKETLEERK
+6 KETLGEKK

-23 VGVDLGTDDDFAES
+23 VGVDLGTLDDFAES
-37 MEELEALAEACDMEV
+37 MEELEALAEACNMEV

-69 GTGKVQEVREHV
+69 GTGKVQEVKEYV

-100 RNLQQELDIA
+100 RNLQQELDTA

-159 GSGLAN
+159 GSGFAN
-165 KGAGEKKLEL
+165 KGSGEKKLEL

-188 RELEEVSKDRQ
+188 RELEDVTKDRQ
-199 TQRKQRANSGI
+199 TQRKLRANSGI

-231 STYGGPEEKQV
+231 GRYGGPEEKQV

-293 ACEADLILNVID
+293 ACEADLILNIVD

-341 CMSEPLPVVRGDDKI
+341 CIDEPLPIIRGEDKI

-361 SGAGLTELIEMIFQ
+361 SGDGVEQLIDMIFK
-375 KLHAGHLDAEF
+375 KLHAGHLEAEF
-386 LIPYTDGRAVSD
+386 LVPYTDGKAVSE

-403 NVYETSYEDG
+403 KVYETSYEEN
-413 GTKMK
+413 GTLLK
-418 VSCELAYY
+418 VSCELAVF
-426 QKYKDYLL
+426 QKYKNYLV

>member
-1 MEEIN
+1 M
-6 LSDLKETLEERK
+6 SDLKNHLEEQK

-23 VGVDLGTDDDFAES
+23 VGVDLGVDDDFEES
-37 MEELEALAEACDMEV
+37 MEELEALAEACNMEV
-52 VCVVTQKM
+52 VCIVTQKM
-60 PAIHHSLYI
+60 PAVSQALYI
-69 GTGKVQEVREHV
+69 GTGKVAEVKEYV
-81 QNLWADVVIFG
+81 ENLWADVVIFA

-100 RNLQQELDIA
+100 RNLQQELDTA

-121 FSKRAR
+121 FSKRAG
-127 TREARLQVEVANLQ
+127 TREARLQVEVASLQ
-141 YILPRLVGM
+141 YLLPRLVGM
-150 HEALSRQGG
+150 HETLSRQGG

-175 DRRKIEHRLAQLR
+175 DRRRIEHRLAQLR
-188 RELEEVSKDRQ
+188 RELEEVSRDRQ
-199 TQRKQRANSGI
+199 TQRKLRAGSGI

-225 MMNQML
+225 MMNRML
-231 STYGGPEEKQV
+231 AAYGGQEEKQV
-242 MEKDML
+242 LEKDML

-293 ACEADLILNVID
+293 ACEADLILNIID
-305 ASDPHHKQHIQVTE
+305 ASDPHHKQHIKVTE
-319 ETLKDLNVG
+319 DTLKELNIG
-328 DVPMIYVYNKADK
+328 DIPMIYVYNKADK
-341 CMSEPLPVVRGDDKI
+341 CMEEPLPVVRGEDKI

-361 SGAGLTELIEMIFQ
+361 SGEGLAELVDMIFK
-375 KLHAGHLDAEF
+375 KLHAGHLNAEF
-386 LIPYTDGRAVSD
+386 LVPYTDGRAVSD
-398 IMQNC
+398 IMQHST
-403 NVYETSYEDG
+403 VQESSYEDI
-413 GTKMK
+413 GTRLC
-418 VSCELAYY
+418 VSCDLSIY
-426 QKYKDYLL
+426 QKYKNYLV

>member
-1 MEEIN
+1 MAELKNTTEEQ
-6 LSDLKETLEERK
+6 K

-23 VGVDLGTDDDFAES
+23 VGVDLGTEDDFEQS
-37 MEELEALAEACDMEV
+37 MEELEALAEACGMEV
-52 VCVVTQKM
+52 VCRVTQKM

-69 GTGKVQEVREHV
+69 GTGKVAEVREYV
-81 QNLWADVVIFG
+81 QNLWADLVIFG

-100 RNLQQELDIA
+100 RNLQQELDVA

-188 RELEEVSKDRQ
+188 RELEEVSKERQ
-199 TQRKQRANSGI
+199 IQRKQRANSGI
-210 PRVALV
+210 PRVALI

-231 STYGGPEEKQV
+231 NTYDGTEEKKV

-258 IKIDRN
+258 IKIDKN
-264 RQLLL
+264 RQILL

-305 ASDPHHKQHIQVTE
+305 ASDPHHKQQIKVTE
-319 ETLKDLNVG
+319 DTLRELDMG
-328 DVPMIYVYNKADK
+328 DAPMIYVYNKADK
-341 CMSEPLPVVRGDDKI
+341 CMEDPLPVVCGEDKI

-361 SGAGLTELIEMIFQ
+361 SGEGIRELVDMIFQ
-375 KLHAGHLDAEF
+375 KLHSGHLEAEF
-386 LIPYTDGRAVSD
+386 LVPYTDGKTVSEL
-398 IMQNC
+398 MKNC
-403 NVYETSYEDG
+403 VIHEVSYEEN
-413 GTKMK
+413 GTLLK
-418 VSCELAYY
+418 VSCELALY
-426 QKYKDYLL
+426 QKYKDYLVI